1 VRPAVSLGPLAVDA
15 RASGMTGLLLAGDA
29 AGFIDPM
36 TGDGLRFAMRGA
48 ELAAAV
54 ALESLEKGT
63 ASADVRLADA
73 RRAEFARKQRFDRA
87 LRAIVARPAAVSA
100 AAVGAWLAPAL
111 LKRVIGVAGDV
122 VPA

>member
-1 VRPAVSLGPLAVDA
+1 MSLGPLAVDA
-15 RASGMTGLLLAGDA
+15 RAAGMPGLLLAGDA

-48 ELAAAV
+48 ELAARV
-54 ALESLEKGT
+54 ALESLENG
-63 ASADVRLADA
+63 AGAAYVRLADA
-73 RRAEFARKQRFDRA
+73 RRAEFDHKQRFDRA

-100 AAVGAWLAPAL
+100 GALAARLAPVL
-111 LKRVIGVAGDV
+111 LKRIIAIAGDA